1 MIGVLPSR
9 TCREP
14 ASGRFGIAHPS
25 VPLGARSTGCS
36 IPRVS
41 RRLSQGRYSPPEH
54 DEQRT
59 QAGPYSV
66 WDQIADAA
74 VTPTDQGL
82 LEFHHDAHR
91 DRGSSG
97 FDESVSV
104 LRAKLTARRHEEY
117 RKPPN
122 VPIVA

>member
-1 MIGVLPSR
+1 
-9 TCREP
+9 
-14 ASGRFGIAHPS
+14 
-25 VPLGARSTGCS
+25 
-36 IPRVS
+36 VS
-41 RRLSQGRYSPPEH
+41 RASQWTIWNRQVFSPEH

-104 LRAKLTARRHEEY
+104 LRAKLTVRRHEEY

-122 VPIVA
+122 VPIVAQGVNRQTIGRTKDLPTD